1 MAGPSTALLK
11 SLPNAITVVRLF
23 LVPAVVWL
31 LLDGHGAAAFWVFVV
46 AGLFDAVDGAL
57 ARLLD
62 ARSELGAW
70 LDPLADKALLG
81 ATCITMGAT
90 GLLPLWLVI
99 IIVFRDLLIIA
110 GVLLLR
116 VMGTAVTI
124 RPLAVSKLN
133 TAVQIALVAVVL
145 AEPGLG
151 MATATLAPALV
162 PTMIFLTAATTV
174 ASAAG
179 YVYVWARQVLTP
191 PES

>member
-1 MAGPSTALLK
+1 MAGPSATLVK
-11 SLPNAITVVRLF
+11 SLPNAITVLRLF

-31 LLDGHGAAAFWVFVV
+31 LLDGQAAAAFWVFAA
-46 AGLFDAVDGAL
+46 AGLFDAIDGAL

-81 ATCITMGAT
+81 ATCLTMGAT
-90 GLLPLWLVI
+90 GALPPWLVI
-99 IIVFRDLLIIA
+99 IIVFRDLLIVA
-110 GVLLLR
+110 GVVLLR

-133 TAVQIALVAVVL
+133 TAMQIALVAVVL
-145 AEPGLG
+145 AGPGLG
-151 MATATLAPALV
+151 LPTAGLV
-162 PTMIFLTAATTV
+162 PPMIWLAAATTV

-179 YVYVWARQVLTP
+179 YVYVWTRQMLTS
-191 PES
+191 PEN

>member
-1 MAGPSTALLK
+1 MTGRSATLLK
-11 SLPNAITVVRLF
+11 SLPNAITVLRLF

-31 LLDGHGAAAFWVFVV
+31 LLDGRGAAAFWVFVV

-81 ATCITMGAT
+81 ATCLTMGAT
-90 GLLPLWLVI
+90 GQLPPWLVI
-99 IIVFRDLLIIA
+99 IIVFRDLLIVA
-110 GVLLLR
+110 GVVLLR
-116 VMGTAVTI
+116 VMGTVVAI

-133 TAVQIALVAVVL
+133 TAVQIALVAAVL

-151 MATATLAPALV
+151 VPTGGLV
-162 PTMIFLTAATTV
+162 PAMIWLAAATTV

-191 PES
+191 PET